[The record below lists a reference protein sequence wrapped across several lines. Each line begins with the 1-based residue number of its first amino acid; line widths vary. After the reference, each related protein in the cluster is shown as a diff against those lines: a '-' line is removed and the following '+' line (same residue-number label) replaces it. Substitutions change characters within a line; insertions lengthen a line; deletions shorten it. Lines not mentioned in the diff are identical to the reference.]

1 METVIVNGKKYFPIL
16 HATTLESG
24 SACKHCVADD
34 DDELCA
40 ILGADCSSPN
50 RYYIEEE
57 QGIHYE
63 VVDGKKYNRVEHIL
77 AKELGAACKSCVAN
91 FDGALC
97 VKLSNRGCVGH
108 RFEKGDDDMQVG
120 GTHYEDLPIQ
130 PFDIMKANF
139 KKEEYEG
146 YLRGNV
152 IKYLLRY
159 QTKNGVEDLK
169 KASHYLD
176 ELITFLEV

>member
-1 METVIVNGKKYFPIL
+1 M
-16 HATTLESG
+16 
-24 SACKHCVADD
+24 
-34 DDELCA
+34 
-40 ILGADCSSPN
+40 
-50 RYYIEEE
+50 
-57 QGIHYE
+57 QYE
-63 VVDGKKYNRVEHIL
+63 IVDGKKYIRVKHVL
-77 AKELGAACKSCVAN
+77 SKELGSACKSCVA
-91 FDGALC
+91 DLDAALC
-97 VKLSNRGCVGH
+97 KELSSRDCVGH
-108 RFEKGDDDMQVG
+108 RFEKGDEDMQVG
-120 GTHYEDLPIQ
+120 GTHYKDLPIQ

-152 IKYLLRY
+152 LKYLLRY

>member
-1 METVIVNGKKYFPIL
+1 MRQEIVNGKKYIFME
-16 HATTLESG
+16 HKVTLEAG

-34 DDELCA
+34 DESLCQ
-40 ILGADCSSPN
+40 ILSGS
-50 RYYIEEE
+50 
-57 QGIHYE
+57 
-63 VVDGKKYNRVEHIL
+63 
-77 AKELGAACKSCVAN
+77 
-91 FDGALC
+91 
-97 VKLSNRGCVGH
+97 GCVGGY
-108 RFEKGDDDMQVG
+108 FQKEENIMQVG
-120 GTHYEDLPIQ
+120 GTHYKDLPIQ

-152 IKYLLRY
+152 LKYLLRY
-159 QTKNGVEDLK
+159 QSKNGVEDLK

>member
-1 METVIVNGKKYFPIL
+1 MRYETVNGKKYIFMQHKL
-16 HATTLESG
+16 TRETG
-24 SACKHCVADD
+24 SACSHCIADE
-34 DDELCA
+34 DE
-40 ILGADCSSPN
+40 
-50 RYYIEEE
+50 
-57 QGIHYE
+57 
-63 VVDGKKYNRVEHIL
+63 
-77 AKELGAACKSCVAN
+77 
-91 FDGALC
+91 ALC
-97 VKLSNRGCVGH
+97 SILSGTDCVGGY
-108 RFEKGDDDMQVG
+108 FQKEGNIMQVG
-120 GTHYEDLPIQ
+120 GTHYKDLPIQ

-152 IKYLLRY
+152 LKYLLRY

>member
-1 METVIVNGKKYFPIL
+1 
-16 HATTLESG
+16 
-24 SACKHCVADD
+24 
-34 DDELCA
+34 
-40 ILGADCSSPN
+40 
-50 RYYIEEE
+50 
-57 QGIHYE
+57 
-63 VVDGKKYNRVEHIL
+63 
-77 AKELGAACKSCVAN
+77 
-91 FDGALC
+91 
-97 VKLSNRGCVGH
+97 
-108 RFEKGDDDMQVG
+108 MQVG
-120 GTHYEDLPIQ
+120 GTHYKDLPIQ

-152 IKYLLRY
+152 LKYLLRY

>member
-1 METVIVNGKKYFPIL
+1 MDTKFVNGKKYFPIL
-16 HATTLESG
+16 HKTTHETG
-24 SACKHCVADD
+24 SACSHCVGDD
-34 DDELCA
+34 NDLICSELSNY
-40 ILGADCSSPN
+40 CSTPN
-50 RYYIEEE
+50 LYYITEE
-57 QGIHYE
+57 QI
-63 VVDGKKYNRVEHIL
+63 
-77 AKELGAACKSCVAN
+77 
-91 FDGALC
+91 
-97 VKLSNRGCVGH
+97 
-108 RFEKGDDDMQVG
+108 MQVG
-120 GTHYEDLPIQ
+120 GTHYKDLPIQ

-152 IKYLLRY
+152 LKYLLRY

>member
-1 METVIVNGKKYFPIL
+1 MRQEIVNGKRYIFMQ
-16 HATTLESG
+16 HTVTLERG
-24 SACKHCVADD
+24 SSCKHCVAAFDE
-34 DDELCA
+34 ELC
-40 ILGADCSSPN
+40 
-50 RYYIEEE
+50 EE
-57 QGIHYE
+57 
-63 VVDGKKYNRVEHIL
+63 L
-77 AKELGAACKSCVAN
+77 ARR
-91 FDGALC
+91 D
-97 VKLSNRGCVGH
+97 CVGGY
-108 RFEKGDDDMQVG
+108 FQKEENIMQVG
-120 GTHYEDLPIQ
+120 GTHYKDLPIQ

-152 IKYLLRY
+152 LKYLLRY